1 MFYTTVFRNC
11 GCTYYIHTYVIAC
24 FFQTSVFIYASVWN
38 EKCVSIPITTATI
51 KTLQLFCSKTL
62 ISKSLINYE
71 TVIKISLVHFI
82 SLI

>member
-1 MFYTTVFRNC
+1 MFYATIFRNC

-24 FFQTSVFIYASVWN
+24 FFQTSVWN

-62 ISKSLINYE
+62 ISKSLINYV